1 VREFIRR
8 RPVLTFFAITII
20 WICISMP
27 ALFAVMQVKSREE
40 IAVQH
45 VILVFLLNSPS
56 VFGILLTLVVDGRK
70 GLKALFSRAGRW
82 RVKPGWYVAALL
94 IPAGMYGLNYVIQ
107 GLFGGEIVPIDV
119 AEKLAFS
126 LPTALMACL
135 LEEFGWRG
143 FAQPRLQR
151 RYSALVSTL
160 IVGIGWGLWH
170 APINY
175 LGLSQFG
182 SMVIPLLAIN
192 WLSNIA
198 LSVPL
203 AWVYNNSRESLLLV
217 LLGHFSITFGATFFG
232 VPSHP
237 TAAGE
242 LRGAGINVGIQVLTA
257 IAIVAIASRQW
268 LARDARIAYNSQEE
282 KL

>member
-1 VREFIRR
+1 MKQFVKRH
-8 RPVLTFFAITII
+8 PSLTFFALSIV

-27 ALFAVMQVKSREE
+27 ALFAVMKVQSRED

-56 VFGILLTLVVDGRK
+56 VFGFLLTLVIDGWE
-70 GLKALFSRAGRW
+70 GVKALFARAGRW
-82 RVKPGWYVAALL
+82 RVKPVWYGVALLVPAAL
-94 IPAGMYGLNYVIQ
+94 YGLNYVVQ
-107 GLFGGEIVPIDV
+107 GLLAGSIVPVDV

-126 LPTALMACL
+126 IPTALMACL

-160 IVGIGWGLWH
+160 IVGVAWGLWH

-182 SMVIPLLAIN
+182 AMVVPLLMVN
-192 WLSNIA
+192 FLSNVA
-198 LSVPL
+198 LAVLL
-203 AWVYNNSRESLLLV
+203 AWVYNSTRGSMLLV

-232 VPSHP
+232 VPSQP
-237 TAAGE
+237 TASGE
-242 LRGAGINVGIQVLTA
+242 LRGALINVGIQVLVA
-257 IAIVAIASRQW
+257 VAIVVFTGLSARW
-268 LARDARIAYNSQEE
+268 LARNEAPAPDA
-282 KL
+282 